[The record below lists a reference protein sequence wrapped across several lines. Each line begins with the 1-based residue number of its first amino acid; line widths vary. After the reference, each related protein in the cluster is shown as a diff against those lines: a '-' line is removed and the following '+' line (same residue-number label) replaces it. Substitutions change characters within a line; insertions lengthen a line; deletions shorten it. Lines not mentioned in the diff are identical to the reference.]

1 MKKKTTADKTRNIKQ
16 IIVYYVTML
25 SVLLGVVLIVLMII
39 TSLAST
45 ASVLKDSLQVTAR
58 TSAQNVSSNLHL
70 LADRMDSLAQRKEL
84 SDNSVGSEQK
94 QQILDEYKQRIEFV
108 WIAAYDLSGKRIYG
122 DEMAPSSLMDWSYY
136 HYLEE
141 TSNLTIGEPEYDHGI
156 WQLLVGNPL
165 LNEEGEPQV
174 YLVGSYKYDMLNDVL
189 SNINIGAG
197 GIACIV
203 EAEGEIVANKD
214 VSAMEQQEN
223 IYELYGSH
231 KNNQIFDSMLDS
243 QTGSCSAFFGVQQ
256 YFIAYSPVA
265 GTNWTLMIAAP
276 GNDFLGI
283 LMWAILISVAIVVAL
298 QVGVRKMIV
307 NIASKI
313 SDSLSVATKRLS
325 SLSAGDLKEEVV
337 LADNNVEAKVLTMA
351 LSKTVASLASYI
363 DDITA
368 YLGLLSSGDYSGE
381 VTGRFDGDFVAIKE
395 SLSSITMSLNDTMYR
410 ISKASGA
417 VSSNSSETSEYSK
430 KLYNGSTKQ
439 TEALERLNGKMDMIT
454 QKIDE
459 IAENAK
465 HVKQSADVAELR
477 VEEGKRQMDDML
489 VTMESIHDDMQEIIT
504 ISQLIEEIAS
514 QTSLLALNASIE
526 AARAGE
532 AGKGFAVVAQQIR
545 VLSDQ
550 TAEAL
555 DKTGKIIDK
564 ASVSIEQGVRTA
576 NETAESFLTIK
587 EAAAD
592 FSGISDNMTRI
603 TMEQKEVIELV
614 SEEVQTVLAIAD
626 TNQGL
631 ARETDETAAL
641 SLRQAEELEKIVS
654 AVKLRE
660 R

>member
-395 SLSSITMSLNDTMYR
+395 SLSLITMSLNDTMYR

-526 AARAGE
+526 AARAGD

>member
-1 MKKKTTADKTRNIKQ
+1 
-16 IIVYYVTML
+16 
-25 SVLLGVVLIVLMII
+25 MII
-39 TSLAST
+39 
-45 ASVLKDSLQVTAR
+45 
-58 TSAQNVSSNLHL
+58 L
-70 LADRMDSLAQRKEL
+70 L
-84 SDNSVGSEQK
+84 
-94 QQILDEYKQRIEFV
+94 
-108 WIAAYDLSGKRIYG
+108 
-122 DEMAPSSLMDWSYY
+122 
-136 HYLEE
+136 
-141 TSNLTIGEPEYDHGI
+141 
-156 WQLLVGNPL
+156 QLLVGNPL

-526 AARAGE
+526 AARAGD

-654 AVKLRE
+654 AVKFRE

>member
-439 TEALERLNGKMDMIT
+439 TEALERLNGKIDMIT

-526 AARAGE
+526 AARAGD